1 MAKDIEEKRIHA
13 SARKRKIGVWILI
26 GLFGVLLLVGLGYR
40 FGIIGIPKARILTD
54 IRKSQKVPES
64 WTTAGETGKHLAAYV
79 SYPEETAENEG
90 YILSLYCTR
99 EGLSAGWH
107 FRFGG
112 GGRSYVKDGIIYGQ
126 VADKTEDLAYFSLN
140 KVKAVKVVL
149 YLGTDKEEIRE
160 IDPTKPFA
168 MVIPGKAAPV
178 FYDASGAEVTCVGP
192 VIY

>member
-1 MAKDIEEKRIHA
+1 M
-13 SARKRKIGVWILI
+13 
-26 GLFGVLLLVGLGYR
+26 
-40 FGIIGIPKARILTD
+40 IGIPKARIVAD

-112 GGRSYVKDGIIYGQ
+112 GSSHVKDGIIYGQ
-126 VADKTEDLAYFSLN
+126 VADKTEELAYFSLN
-140 KVKAVKVVL
+140 KIKAVKAVL
-149 YLGTDKEEIRE
+149 YPGTDKEEIRE

-168 MVIPGKAAPV
+168 MVIPEKATPV
-178 FYDASGAEVTCVGP
+178 FYDASGSELTCVGP

>member
-1 MAKDIEEKRIHA
+1 MAKDIEEKRIRA
-13 SARKRKIGVWILI
+13 SVGKRKIGAWILV
-26 GLFGVLLLVGLGYR
+26 GLFGILLLIGLGYR
-40 FGIIGIPKARILTD
+40 FGMIGIPKARIVTD

-126 VADKTEDLAYFSLN
+126 VADKTEELAYFSLN

-178 FYDASGAEVTCVGP
+178 FYDASGAELTCIGP
-192 VIY
+192 AIY

>member
-1 MAKDIEEKRIHA
+1 MAKDIEEKRIRA
-13 SARKRKIGVWILI
+13 SAEKRKIGSWILI
-26 GLFGVLLLVGLGYR
+26 GLFGILLLIGLGYR
-40 FGIIGIPKARILTD
+40 FGMIGIPKARIVTD

-112 GGRSYVKDGIIYGQ
+112 GSSHVKDGIIYGQ
-126 VADKTEDLAYFSLN
+126 VADKTEELAYFSLN
-140 KVKAVKVVL
+140 KIKAVKAVL
-149 YLGTDKEEIRE
+149 YPGTDKEEIRE

-178 FYDASGAEVTCVGP
+178 FYDASGEELTCVGP
-192 VIY
+192 AIY